1 MIDLATLTGAMVISL
16 GNLIS
21 GLFSNND
28 ELSKRLT
35 SAGEISGDQVWRF
48 PINESYNKLINSKFA
63 DMKNIGMG
71 GAGSITAAQFLE
83 RFVNDTPW
91 AHIDIAGTATGMPK
105 STTNTSWASGFGVHL
120 LDTFVKKFYES

>member
-1 MIDLATLTGAMVISL
+1 MVVSL

-28 ELSKRLT
+28 KLSENLTKAGELS
-35 SAGEISGDQVWRF
+35 GDKVWRF
-48 PINESYNKLINSKFA
+48 PINDSYNKLINSRFA

-83 RFVNDTPW
+83 RFVNKVHW

-120 LDTFVKKFYES
+120 LDTFVKEFYEK